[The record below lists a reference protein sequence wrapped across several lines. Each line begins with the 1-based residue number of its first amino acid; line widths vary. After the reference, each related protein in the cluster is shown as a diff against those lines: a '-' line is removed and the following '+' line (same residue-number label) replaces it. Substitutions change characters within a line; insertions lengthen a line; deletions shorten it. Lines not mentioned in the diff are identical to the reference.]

1 MDAQIVKE
9 LTQGLPDLLPGDRHH
24 LQHNLMCLL
33 NKSVAFK
40 KAWIV
45 NVSSAKQRRLRI
57 IQHNNKLIARSR
69 AASTLIKWMQTK
81 QI

>member
-1 MDAQIVKE
+1 M
-9 LTQGLPDLLPGDRHH
+9 
-24 LQHNLMCLL
+24 NLL

-45 NVSSAKQRRLRI
+45 NVASAKQRRLRI
-57 IQHNNKLIARSR
+57 IQHNIKLIAKSR
-69 AASTLIKWMQTK
+69 EASTLIKWMQTK